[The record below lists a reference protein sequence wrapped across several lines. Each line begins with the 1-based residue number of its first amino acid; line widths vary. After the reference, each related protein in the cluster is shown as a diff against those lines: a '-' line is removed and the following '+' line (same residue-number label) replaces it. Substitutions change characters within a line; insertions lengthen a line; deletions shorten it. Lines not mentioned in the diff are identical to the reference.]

1 MNRRNSPPLVIAE
14 MSGNH
19 NQSLERALE
28 IVEAAAR
35 TGAHAVKLQTYTADT
50 MTLDLKEREFF
61 ISDEKSP
68 WRGQSLYDLYKNAH
82 TPWDWHQPIF
92 DCAKKHG
99 LICFSTPFDETA
111 VDFLEKIGSPIYK
124 IASFENTDHPLILS

>member
-1 MNRRNSPPLVIAE
+1 

-35 TGAHAVKLQTYTADT
+35 TGAHAIKLQTYTADT
-50 MTLDLKEREFF
+50 MTLDLKERECF

-68 WRGQSLYDLYKNAH
+68 WKGQSLYDLYKIAH
-82 TPWDWHQPIF
+82 TPWDWHRPIF

-111 VDFLEKIGSPIYK
+111 VDLLEELGAPIYK
-124 IASFENTDHPLILS
+124 IASFENTDLPLIQRAARVGGRRGHQ